1 MPAITRF
8 VLRHKLLVLILW
20 ILTAVAG
27 AVTAGTTTSRLSTS
41 FQMPG
46 AAFRT
51 DAQIMA
57 IYHNGATDPTVPVIT
72 LPAGTTVRTPG
83 VVDGLDRAFRAAAGG
98 DARTRVV
105 DYANT
110 GDRAFVT
117 ADGRSSYALVFTPSV
132 GGFGANP
139 AREAVA
145 GAVRA
150 AAAPGWRVQ
159 VTGVKELTASKPAAK
174 GNGVLVESMLGGVGA
189 LAVLAFVFASF
200 LALLPLVVAGISILT
215 TFLAVLGLTQIT
227 GISQIVEFLI
237 ALIGLGVAID
247 YSLLVVTRWR
257 EERAHGRD
265 NIAAVEAA
273 MRSAGRAV
281 LFSGVT
287 VAIGLLA
294 LVVLPVPFLRS
305 VGYGGVLI
313 PVISVGV
320 AVTLLPVLL
329 ATVGPRLDWPRLRT
343 ENTAGRGWTGW
354 ARLTVRR
361 RGIAAVLGMAA
372 LGALIVP
379 ALSLSI
385 GEPRTDALAQ
395 SGPAHDALGT
405 LTAGG
410 VPSGVLTPITVLAA
424 SQQSA
429 TITHQLA
436 GLPGVDAAVAP
447 SSADA
452 RRAGTVLITV
462 LPVAETNVG
471 AGQHTVRAV
480 RGAIA
485 QDTGAI
491 GVDGSGASTLDFAHD
506 VYGNFPLMLALI
518 ALATFVLLAR
528 AFRSL
533 VLPAKAVLLNL
544 ASLAAAYGVMVLV
557 WQQGHLSHSLWG
569 IPATGSITMWVPVM
583 VFAFLFGL
591 SMDYEVFILARMREA
606 YDATGSTETAVVQGI
621 GRTGRLV
628 TSAALILFLS
638 FVAMSTGPETDI
650 KVLATGL
657 GAGILID
664 ATVVRCLLVPALVSL
679 FGGYNWWL
687 PGWAARLLRVPPSP
701 LRPAGPGEGVQRVL
715 GLNRAGRRNRAASRS
730 WPPSTFRA
738 MARQSAASGS
748 STTAA
753 SSTACQNGPPGAELV
768 TSNQASTSSRFAVTT
783 AGSSTCVRC
792 CAASQP
798 VRNSAKA
805 SSRSNPTQDNP

>member
-1 MPAITRF
+1 MPTITRF
-8 VLRHKLLVLILW
+8 VLRHKLLVLSLW
-20 ILTAVAG
+20 ILTAIAG
-27 AVTAGTTTSRLSTS
+27 AVTAGSTTSRLTNN
-41 FQMPG
+41 FAMPG

-51 DAQIMA
+51 DARIMA
-57 IYHNGATDPTVPVIT
+57 MYHNGVGDPTVPVIT
-72 LPAGTTVRTPG
+72 LPAGSTINSPG
-83 VVDGLDRAFRAAAGG
+83 VAAGLDRAFRAAAGV
-98 DARTRVV
+98 APATRVV

-117 ADGRSSYALVFTPSV
+117 ADGRSSYSLVFTPNT

-139 AREAVA
+139 IPDAVA
-145 GAVRA
+145 RAVGA
-150 AAAPGWRVQ
+150 AAAPSWRVQ
-159 VTGVKELTASKPAAK
+159 VTGIAALAASKPAAK
-174 GNGVLVESMLGGVGA
+174 GNGVLVESIIGGVGA
-189 LAVLAFVFASF
+189 LLVLAFVFASF

-215 TFLAVLGLTQIT
+215 TFLAVLGLTHVT
-227 GISQIVEFLI
+227 GVSQIVEFLI

-247 YSLLVVTRWR
+247 YSLLIVTRWR

-265 NIAAVEAA
+265 NLAAVEAA
-273 MRSAGRAV
+273 MASAGRAV
-281 LFSGVT
+281 LFSGLT

-313 PVISVGV
+313 PLISVGV

-329 ATVGPRLDWPRLRT
+329 ATAGPRLDWPRLRT
-343 ENTAGRGWTGW
+343 ENTAGRGWTAW
-354 ARLTVRR
+354 AAFTVRR
-361 RGIAAVLGMAA
+361 RGVAAVVGMAA
-372 LGALIVP
+372 LGALIFP
-379 ALSLSI
+379 ALSLQI

-405 LTAGG
+405 LTSGG
-410 VPSGVLTPITVLAA
+410 VPSGVLTPITVLTTSGQAA
-424 SQQSA
+424 A
-429 TITHQLA
+429 TAHRLA
-436 GLPGVDAAVAP
+436 ALPGVDAALAP
-447 SSADA
+447 NATVF
-452 RRAGTVLITV
+452 RQAGTALITV
-462 LPVAETNVG
+462 LPTAETNIG
-471 AGQHTVRAV
+471 SGQHTVRAV
-480 RGAIA
+480 RGAIVNEP
-485 QDTGAI
+485 GAI
-491 GVDGSGASTLDFAHD
+491 GVDGSGASMLDFAHD

-557 WQQGHLSHSLWG
+557 WQQGHLSHTLWG

-606 YDATGSTETAVVQGI
+606 YDATGSTRQAVTQGI

-638 FVAMSTGPETDI
+638 FVAMSTGPQTDI

-664 ATVVRCLLVPALVSL
+664 ATIVRCLLVPALVGL

-687 PGWAARLLRVPPSP
+687 PGWAARLLRVEPSP
-701 LRPAGPGEGVQRVL
+701 LRPTDQPTPQRITP
-715 GLNRAGRRNRAASRS
+715 R
-730 WPPSTFRA
+730 
-738 MARQSAASGS
+738 
-748 STTAA
+748 
-753 SSTACQNGPPGAELV
+753 ELI
-768 TSNQASTSSRFAVTT
+768 TSHS
-783 AGSSTCVRC
+783 
-792 CAASQP
+792 
-798 VRNSAKA
+798 
-805 SSRSNPTQDNP
+805 